1 MITPS
6 HEGIS
11 HLVADALAPPLL
23 CHRPAAAPYM
33 ETDKHRCS

>member
-11 HLVADALAPPLL
+11 HLVADALAPPLPR
-23 CHRPAAAPYM
+23 HKPAAAPYM
-33 ETDKHRCS
+33 ETDARRCS